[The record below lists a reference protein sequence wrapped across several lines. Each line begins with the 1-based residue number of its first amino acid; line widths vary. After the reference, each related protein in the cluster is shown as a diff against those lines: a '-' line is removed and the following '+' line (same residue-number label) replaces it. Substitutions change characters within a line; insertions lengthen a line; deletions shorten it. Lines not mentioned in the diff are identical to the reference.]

1 MTFEYHARVKPT
13 SWLAALILFLHL
25 PIPLYWFVLHP
36 LRGFWQSRQKAA
48 YITAVLCSWPPMTA
62 GLVIY
67 RHELFR
73 SGWPPL
79 PMAVIGICLIIFEGW
94 IFWRVHHDLGTSRL
108 VGRTELAGG
117 GELQSCGIYARIRH
131 PRYTGSL
138 LAILGACLLD
148 GTRVAWLVAAA
159 WLLLMLLAIALEER
173 ELRMRFGDAYREYCR
188 RVPRFIPR
196 LAGISKA

>member
-79 PMAVIGICLIIFEGW
+79 PMAVIGVCLIIFEGW

-117 GELQSCGIYARIRH
+117 AELQSCGIYARIRH

-173 ELRMRFGDAYREYCR
+173 ELRMRFGDPYREYCR